1 MRKKKTEDTN
11 KWVEEIKNMSD
22 EEFLENEKRLLLK
35 YGLFSGGSFLLAI
48 LGVVLFLIIISS

>member
-35 YGLFSGGSFLLAI
+35 YGLFSGSSFLLAI

>member
-1 MRKKKTEDTN
+1 MRKEKTEDTN

-35 YGLFSGGSFLLAI
+35 YGLFSGSSFLLAI